1 MAMIL
6 NFGSY
11 PQKSGAREPIEWQ
24 VLDVKGNKA
33 LLVSRYALDCR
44 QYHHQIADV
53 TWETCDLRKW
63 LNDGFLKAAFSAE
76 ELERILLSDVTNDDN
91 QKFGTKG
98 GNNTRDRI
106 FCLSLEEAEQYFKD
120 ASERECLPTPFA
132 RSKDWG
138 AWHDSCYWWLRSP
151 GSSLSYVAY
160 IYASGDLSHLGGSV
174 LDDISVRPAL
184 WVKL

>member
-11 PQKSGAREPIEWQ
+11 PQKSRVKEPIEWQ
-24 VLDVKGNKA
+24 VLDVNGDEA
-33 LLVSRYALDCR
+33 LLVSRFALDCR
-44 QYHHQIADV
+44 QYHCRIADV
-53 TWETCDLRKW
+53 TWEDCELRAW
-63 LNDGFLKAAFSAE
+63 LNNDFLKAAFTPE
-76 ELERILLSDVTNDDN
+76 EQNRIKLSEVVNDDN
-91 QKFGTKG
+91 PRFGTKG
-98 GNNTRDRI
+98 GNVTRDRV
-106 FCLSLEEAEQYFKD
+106 FCLSLAEADRYFKD
-120 ASERECLPTPFA
+120 SSERECLPTPFA

-151 GSSLSYVAY
+151 GSSLSYIAY

-174 LDDISVRPAL
+174 LDDLSVRPAL